1 MLGMQFST
9 RNMKFEEIKEYI
21 KEKAPKY
28 VYYDTMGPI
37 CIDDITALN
46 RLELSVEHLTIVFSK
61 GKDGTLN
68 IGVDIPPVEYNSNS
82 WGNITH
88 CIYWLDLLVFDII
101 NKYEGEVS
109 KVIRFEFP
117 YHDEDT
123 SIDIPP
129 GYLYVSPVAMHFVVG
144 LSNVVDDLKVE
155 LLPPQER
162 IDYTTIYAY
171 FPDLPIDGVETK
183 NGFNTICKPF
193 MKLIGEGSKRLVIAD
208 CDGPLSKS
216 SPDYKDYIDFLP

>member
-1 MLGMQFST
+1 
-9 RNMKFEEIKEYI
+9 
-21 KEKAPKY
+21 
-28 VYYDTMGPI
+28 MGPV
-37 CIDDITALN
+37 CISGIIGLD

-61 GKDGTLN
+61 DQDCTLR
-68 IGVDIPPVEYNSNS
+68 IGVDIPPVEYNSHS
-82 WGNITH
+82 WGNVTH

-109 KVIRFEFP
+109 KEVRFEFP

-123 SIDIPP
+123 SIEIPE

-144 LSNVVDDLKVE
+144 LSNVVDGLTVKI
-155 LLPPQER
+155 LPPRGR

-171 FPDLPIDGVETK
+171 FPDLPIDGVEIK
-183 NGFNTICKPF
+183 DGFDTICGPF
-193 MKLIGEGSKRLVIAD
+193 MKLIGESNRLVIAD

-216 SPDYKDYIDFLP
+216 

>member
-1 MLGMQFST
+1 
-9 RNMKFEEIKEYI
+9 MKFEEIKEYI

-28 VYYDTMGPI
+28 VYYNTMGPV
-37 CIDDITALN
+37 CISGIIGLD

-61 GKDGTLN
+61 DQDCTLR
-68 IGVDIPPVEYNSNS
+68 IGVDIPPVEYNSHS
-82 WGNITH
+82 WGNVTH

-109 KVIRFEFP
+109 KVVNFEFP

-123 SIDIPP
+123 SIEIPP

-144 LSNVVDDLKVE
+144 LSNVVDGLTVKI
-155 LLPPQER
+155 LPPRGR

-171 FPDLPIDGVETK
+171 FPDLPIDGVEIK
-183 NGFNTICKPF
+183 DGFDTICGPF
-193 MKLIGEGSKRLVIAD
+193 MKLIVESNRLVIAD
-208 CDGPLSKS
+208 SDGPLA
-216 SPDYKDYIDFLP
+216 L

>member
-1 MLGMQFST
+1 
-9 RNMKFEEIKEYI
+9 MKFEEIKEYI
-21 KEKAPKY
+21 KKKAPKY

-61 GKDGTLN
+61 SQDCTLC
-68 IGVDIPPVEYNSNS
+68 IGVDIPPVKYNSNS
-82 WGNITH
+82 WGNVTH
-88 CIYWLDLLVFDII
+88 CIYWLDLMVFDII
-101 NKYEGEVS
+101 NKYDGKVS
-109 KVIRFEFP
+109 REIKFEFP

-123 SIDIPP
+123 SIEIPE

-144 LSNVVDDLKVE
+144 LSNVVDDLKVK

-162 IDYTTIYAY
+162 LDYTTIYAY
-171 FPDLPIDGVETK
+171 YPDLPIDGVEI
-183 NGFNTICKPF
+183 GHCFNTICKPF
-193 MKLIGEGSKRLVIAD
+193 IKLLEEKKRLVIED

-216 SPDYKDYIDFLP
+216 SPDYKDYIDFLA

>member
-1 MLGMQFST
+1 
-9 RNMKFEEIKEYI
+9 MKFEEIKEYI
-21 KEKAPKY
+21 KKKAPKY

-61 GKDGTLN
+61 SQDCTLC
-68 IGVDIPPVEYNSNS
+68 IGVDIPPVKYNSNS
-82 WGNITH
+82 WGNVTH
-88 CIYWLDLLVFDII
+88 CIYWLDLMVFDII
-101 NKYEGEVS
+101 NKYDGKVS
-109 KVIRFEFP
+109 KVVNFEFP

-123 SIDIPP
+123 SIEIPP
-129 GYLYVSPVAMHFVVG
+129 GYLYISPVAMHFVVG
-144 LSNVVDDLKVE
+144 LSNVVDGLKVKI
-155 LLPPQER
+155 LPPRGR

-171 FPDLPIDGVETK
+171 FPDLPIDGVDIK

-193 MKLIGEGSKRLVIAD
+193 MKLFGENKRLVIAD

-216 SPDYKDYIDFLP
+216 SPDYKDYIDFLA

>member
-1 MLGMQFST
+1 
-9 RNMKFEEIKEYI
+9 MKFEEIKEYI

-28 VYYDTMGPI
+28 VYYNTMGPV
-37 CIDDITALN
+37 CISGIIGLD

-61 GKDGTLN
+61 DQDGTLR
-68 IGVDIPPVEYNSNS
+68 IGVDIPPVEYNSHS
-82 WGNITH
+82 WGNVTH

-101 NKYEGEVS
+101 NKYDGNVS
-109 KVIRFEFP
+109 RVVRFEFP

-144 LSNVVDDLKVE
+144 LSNVVDDLTVKI
-155 LLPPQER
+155 LPPRGR

-171 FPDLPIDGVETK
+171 FPDLPIDGVEIK
-183 NGFNTICKPF
+183 DGFDTICGPF
-193 MKLIGEGSKRLVIAD
+193 MKLIGESNRLVIAD
-208 CDGPLSKS
+208 CDGPLSR
-216 SPDYKDYIDFLP
+216 L

>member
-1 MLGMQFST
+1 
-9 RNMKFEEIKEYI
+9 MKFEEIKEYI

-28 VYYDTMGPI
+28 VYYNTMGPV
-37 CIDDITALN
+37 CISGIIGLD

-61 GKDGTLN
+61 DQDGTLR
-68 IGVDIPPVEYNSNS
+68 IGVDIPPVEYNSHS
-82 WGNITH
+82 WGNVTH

-101 NKYEGEVS
+101 NKYDGNVS
-109 KVIRFEFP
+109 RVVRFEFP

-144 LSNVVDDLKVE
+144 LSNVVDDLTVKI
-155 LLPPQER
+155 LPPRGR

-171 FPDLPIDGVETK
+171 FPDLPIDGVEIK
-183 NGFNTICKPF
+183 DGFDTICGPF
-193 MKLIGEGSKRLVIAD
+193 MKLIGESNRLVIAD

-216 SPDYKDYIDFLP
+216 SPGIY

>member
-1 MLGMQFST
+1 
-9 RNMKFEEIKEYI
+9 MKFEEIKEYI

-28 VYYDTMGPI
+28 VYYNTMGPV
-37 CIDDITALN
+37 CISGIIGLD

-61 GKDGTLN
+61 DQDCTLR
-68 IGVDIPPVEYNSNS
+68 IGVDIQPVEYNSHS
-82 WGNITH
+82 WGNVTH

-101 NKYEGEVS
+101 NKYDGKVS
-109 KVIRFEFP
+109 NVVRFEFP

-144 LSNVVDDLKVE
+144 LSNVVDDLIVKI
-155 LLPPQER
+155 LPPRGR

-171 FPDLPIDGVETK
+171 FPDLPIDGVEIK
-183 NGFNTICKPF
+183 DGFDTICGPF
-193 MKLIGEGSKRLVIAD
+193 MKLIGESNRLVIAD
-208 CDGPLSKS
+208 CDGPLSR
-216 SPDYKDYIDFLP
+216 L

>member
-1 MLGMQFST
+1 
-9 RNMKFEEIKEYI
+9 MKFEEIKEYI

-28 VYYDTMGPI
+28 VYYNTMGPI
-37 CIDDITALN
+37 CISGIIGLD

-61 GKDGTLN
+61 DQDCTLR
-68 IGVDIPPVEYNSNS
+68 IGVDIPPVEYNSHS
-82 WGNITH
+82 WGNVTH

-109 KVIRFEFP
+109 KEVRFEFP

-123 SIDIPP
+123 SIEIPP

-144 LSNVVDDLKVE
+144 LSNVVDGLTVKI
-155 LLPPQER
+155 LPPRGR

-171 FPDLPIDGVETK
+171 FPDLPIDGVEIK
-183 NGFNTICKPF
+183 DGFDTICGPF
-193 MKLIGEGSKRLVIAD
+193 MKLIGESNRLVIAD

-216 SPDYKDYIDFLP
+216 SPGIY

>member
-1 MLGMQFST
+1 
-9 RNMKFEEIKEYI
+9 MKFEEIKEYI

-37 CIDDITALN
+37 CIDDITVLN
-46 RLELSVEHLTIVFSK
+46 RLELSVEHLTIVFIKSQ
-61 GKDGTLN
+61 DCTLC

-82 WGNITH
+82 WGNVTH

-101 NKYEGEVS
+101 NKYDGKVSREVN
-109 KVIRFEFP
+109 FEFP

-144 LSNVVDDLKVE
+144 LSNVVDGLKVKI
-155 LLPPQER
+155 LPPRGR

-171 FPDLPIDGVETK
+171 FPDLPIDGVEVG
-183 NGFNTICKPF
+183 NSFNTICKPF
-193 MKLIGEGSKRLVIAD
+193 MKLFGEKKRLVIAD
-208 CDGPLSKS
+208 CDGPLPKS
-216 SPDYKDYIDFLP
+216 SPDYKDYIDFLA